1 MKMTVV
7 QFMQLHTVHGLTNHQ
22 NIAEAYTMLPN
33 KGRDMYV
40 EMLTE
45 RNVPANILYLY
56 KNT

>member
-1 MKMTVV
+1 MIVV